1 MVDYRGRFVWYE
13 LTTMDMEAAKAFYTK
28 VVGWGTQDASTPGA
42 AYTLFTVGNVA
53 VGGLT
58 SLPQDAQ
65 RAGAKPIWI
74 GYVGVDDV
82 DAVADRIVRSGG
94 SVHVPPMDIPNISR
108 LSVVADPQMAALAL
122 LKWHNPGPEQPA
134 ALDGPGGVCWH
145 ELFAGD
151 WEKAFAFYHEVFG
164 WQKAEASTGALGTYQ
179 MFSAGG
185 EIVGG
190 MFTKPPTVPI
200 PFWLYHFDVG
210 EIDAAVERVVAGGG
224 KILDKPVE
232 VPGGWVAR
240 CIDPQGAMFAL
251 MGKRSSKAVGY
262 FERTTPRNPSD
273 PKSQRWNW

>member
-28 VVGWGTQDASTPGA
+28 VVGWGTQDASTPGS
-42 AYTLFTVGNVA
+42 AYTLFTAGNA
-53 VGGLT
+53 TVGGLT
-58 SLPQDAQ
+58 TLPEDAR

-82 DAVADRIVRSGG
+82 DAVADRIVRFGG
-94 SVHVPPMDIPNISR
+94 SIHVPPMDIPSISR
-108 LSVVADPQMAALAL
+108 LSVVTDPQMAAFAL
-122 LKWHNPGPEQPA
+122 LRWHNPSPEQPP

-151 WEKAFAFYHEVFG
+151 WEKAFAFYQEVFG
-164 WQKAEASTGALGTYQ
+164 WQKADAGTGALGTYQ

-185 EIVGG
+185 ETIGG
-190 MFTKPPTVPI
+190 MFTKPSTVPI
-200 PFWLYHFDVG
+200 PFWLFHFDVG
-210 EIDAAVERVVAGGG
+210 EIDAAVERALAGGG
-224 KILDKPVE
+224 KVLDKPVE

-251 MGKRSSKAVGY
+251 MGKRSNKAVGY
-262 FERTTPRNPSD
+262 FERTTPRDPPD
-273 PKSQRWNW
+273 PKSRRWNW

>member
-28 VVGWGTQDASTPGA
+28 VVGWGTQDVSTPGS
-42 AYTLFTVGNVA
+42 AYTLFTAGNA
-53 VGGLT
+53 TVGGLT
-58 SLPQDAQ
+58 TLPEDAR

-82 DAVADRIVRSGG
+82 DAVADRIVKFGG
-94 SVHVPPMDIPNISR
+94 SIHVPPMDIPNISR
-108 LSVVADPQMAALAL
+108 LSVVADPQMAAFAL
-122 LKWHNPGPEQPA
+122 LRWQNPGPEQPPM
-134 ALDGPGGVCWH
+134 LDGPGGVCWH

-164 WQKAEASTGALGTYQ
+164 WQKADAGTGALGTYQ

-185 EIVGG
+185 DVVGG

-200 PFWLYHFDVG
+200 PFWLFHFDVR
-210 EIDAAVERVVAGGG
+210 EIDAAVERALAAGG
-224 KILDKPVE
+224 KVLDKPVE

-251 MGKRSSKAVGY
+251 MGKRSNKAVGY
-262 FERTTPRNPSD
+262 FERTTPRDPSD
-273 PKSQRWNW
+273 PKSRRWNW